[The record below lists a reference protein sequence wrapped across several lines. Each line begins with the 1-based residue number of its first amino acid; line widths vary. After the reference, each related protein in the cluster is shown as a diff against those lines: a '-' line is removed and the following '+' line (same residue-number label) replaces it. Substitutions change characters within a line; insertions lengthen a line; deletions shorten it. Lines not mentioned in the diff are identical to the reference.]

1 MKKFILALIVLVEEP
16 KVCLLKSFSK
26 EEDAEELKEEF
37 SNWAHNFIGNKAVVS
52 AMPIKNN
59 DRVLDFVV
67 KYLRDKNKYFIKV
80 LEVEK

>member
-16 KVCLLKSFSK
+16 KVCLLKSFGN
-26 EEDAEELKEEF
+26 EEDAENLRGEF
-37 SNWAHNFIGNKAVVS
+37 SNWAHDFMANKAMVS
-52 AMPIKNN
+52 AMPIRNN

-67 KYLRDKNKYFIKV
+67 KYVRDKNKYFIKV